1 MTDDGISLPMFNGN
15 RLTHTLFITL
25 GTLLGLLILVSDY
38 VSYFLIVGLPVG
50 FLALRV
56 LPDCYSKAKHLFS
69 DLRWWHG
76 LWVLMLLS
84 GLVFRIRDTSTLADS
99 PLDPWALFR
108 IGLMTLIGIVLFHQL
123 IINRIDW
130 INSLSQGCLALLTGY
145 AALALF
151 SVSWSVYPSWSL
163 YKSIEYLVDLSL
175 MAAIVAVSQNVQN
188 LKTLFDWT
196 WSLLGMLLMTVW
208 FWVIV
213 WPEEAILRKIGLL
226 GIQIH
231 GVWPAME
238 TNGVGELAAVVGIVS
253 FTRLLFLRPRERL
266 FYSLAFLFSFVTLVF
281 AQSRSP
287 LTAFLLGITVVL
299 FVSRRIG
306 WLSLAFTGAAI
317 VFSFTS
323 ASESLWEYFQRG
335 QNDKEFESLS
345 GRTLLWNAGWELF
358 KAQPLLGYGAYAGA
372 RFTGITEQMGSGGS
386 SILNTWMEIILGV
399 GLPGFLLIVTV
410 FLRIWFILSRIT
422 WQTAGHELAH
432 RLGVEAL
439 GVLTIITVRSMF
451 SPQLIWHPPITF
463 FVVLG
468 YVELVRRLAI
478 NAIYE
483 TPVSPQLLSAA
494 RR

>member
-1 MTDDGISLPMFNGN
+1 MLKGSRPTN
-15 RLTHTLFITL
+15 TLFIFF
-25 GTLLGLLILVSDY
+25 GVLLGLLILISDY
-38 VSYFLIVGLPVG
+38 VSYFLIVGLPAG
-50 FLALRV
+50 ILAILV
-56 LPDCYSKAKHLFS
+56 MPDCYSKAKHLIS
-69 DLRWWHG
+69 ELRWWHG

-108 IGLMTLIGIVLFHQL
+108 IGLMTLIGVVLFHQL

-145 AALALF
+145 AALSLF
-151 SVSWSVYPSWSL
+151 SISWSVYPSWTL
-163 YKSIEYLVDLSL
+163 YKALEYLVDLAL
-175 MAAIVAVSQNVQN
+175 IAAIVVVSQNVHI
-188 LKTLFDWT
+188 LKALFDWT
-196 WSLLGMLLMTVW
+196 WALLGILLVTVW

-226 GIQIH
+226 GMQIH

-238 TNGVGELAAVVGIVS
+238 TNGVGELAAVLGLVS
-253 FTRLLFLRPRERL
+253 FTRLLFLHRRERL

-287 LTAFLLGITVVL
+287 LTAFGLGITVVL

-306 WLSLAFTGAAI
+306 WLSLAFVGAAI
-317 VFSFTS
+317 LFSFTS

-335 QNDKEFESLS
+335 QKDKEFESLS
-345 GRTLLWNAGWELF
+345 GRTLLWSVGWELF
-358 KAQPLLGYGAYAGA
+358 KAEPLLGYGAYAGA

-399 GLPGFLLIVTV
+399 GLPGFVLIAIV
-410 FLRIWFILSRIT
+410 FLRIWVILSRIT
-422 WQTAGHELAH
+422 WKTTDQELVH

-439 GVLTIITVRSMF
+439 GVLTIISVRSMF

-468 YVELVRRLAI
+468 YAELVRRLAI
-478 NAIYE
+478 NPIYE
-483 TPVSPQLLSAA
+483 IPVNPQLLSAT